1 MSELATDT
9 KRKKLSSRGKQVLA
23 YSIVLAVCYVSFWL
37 FAGGTG
43 AMGYSVLVQL
53 FALPVAGFVISL
65 LMGLDKSWKER
76 QWWMLLYF
84 GFGFF
89 LMQYGTFSLANMLS
103 KGSLNLPEWGLFSTG
118 MALAL
123 PGMALGS
130 VIRWGREL
138 STRHQGLRRAWL
150 VYGLVWGVCVLVP
163 YLIILLIGACTF
175 GALFIPIPEGVFLSV
190 ESIIPALF
198 LAGPCGIAQLAA
210 AGMGFFLGKSPDW
223 TRQVKYLPV
232 FGAASFLGVGVGLSF
247 LPWELSPQVAAVLM
261 LASFLGGMVPPLV
274 GLGLARGALA
284 SRIR

>member
-1 MSELATDT
+1 MSELATDK

-23 YSIVLAVCYVSFWL
+23 YTIVLAVCYVSFWL

-103 KGSLNLPEWGLFSTG
+103 KGSFNLPERGLFSTG

-138 STRHQGLRRAWL
+138 AARPEGLRRAWL

-175 GALFIPIPEGVFLSV
+175 AALFIPIPEGVFLSV

-198 LAGPCGIAQLAA
+198 LAGPCGIAQVAA
-210 AGMGFFLGKSPDW
+210 AGMGFFLGKFPDW

>member
-1 MSELATDT
+1 MDGLIGEPEK
-9 KRKKLSSRGKQVLA
+9 KRMSSRKKQVLA
-23 YSIVLAVCYVSFWL
+23 YTIVLAVCYVSFWL

-76 QWWMLLYF
+76 QWWLLLYF

-103 KGSLNLPEWGLFSTG
+103 KGSINLPEWGLFSTG

-138 STRHQGLRRAWL
+138 AARPEGLRRAWL

-175 GALFIPIPEGVFLSV
+175 AALFISIPEGVFLSV

-198 LAGPCGIAQLAA
+198 LAGPCGIAQVAA
-210 AGMGFFLGKSPDW
+210 AGMGFFLGKFPDW

-247 LPWELSPQVAAVLM
+247 LPWELSPQVAAVWM
-261 LASFLGGMVPPLV
+261 LASFLVGMLPPLV

-284 SRIR
+284 SRVR

>member
-1 MSELATDT
+1 MDGLIGEPEK
-9 KRKKLSSRGKQVLA
+9 KRMSSRKKQVLA
-23 YSIVLAVCYVSFWL
+23 YTIVLAVCYVSFWL

-76 QWWMLLYF
+76 QWWLLLYF

-103 KGSLNLPEWGLFSTG
+103 KGSFNLPEWGLFSTG

-138 STRHQGLRRAWL
+138 AARPEGLRRAWL

-175 GALFIPIPEGVFLSV
+175 AALFIPIPEGVFLSV
-190 ESIIPALF
+190 ESFIPALF
-198 LAGPCGIAQLAA
+198 LAGPCEIAQVAA
-210 AGMGFFLGKSPDW
+210 AGMGFFLGKFPDW

-232 FGAASFLGVGVGLSF
+232 FEAASFLGVGLGLSF

-261 LASFLGGMVPPLV
+261 LASFLGGMAPPLV
-274 GLGLARGALA
+274 GLGLARGTLA
-284 SRIR
+284 SRVR

>member
-1 MSELATDT
+1 MSELATDK

-23 YSIVLAVCYVSFWL
+23 YSIVLAVCYAAFWL
-37 FAGGTG
+37 FAGGMG
-43 AMGYSVLVQL
+43 AMGYSFLVQL
-53 FALPVAGFVISL
+53 FTLPLANFIIAL

-76 QWWMLLYF
+76 QWWLLLYF

-103 KGSLNLPEWGLFSTG
+103 KGSFNLPERGLFSIG

-138 STRHQGLRRAWL
+138 AARPEGIRRAWL

-163 YLIILLIGACTF
+163 YLVAFLSWACTF
-175 GALFIPIPEGVFLSV
+175 AALFIPIAEGVFLPV

-198 LAGPCGIAQLAA
+198 LAGPCGIAQVAA
-210 AGMGFFLGKSPDW
+210 AGMGFFLGKFPDW
-223 TRQVKYLPV
+223 TRQVKYLRCSGRRPSSAW
-232 FGAASFLGVGVGLSF
+232 GWGYLSFPGSF
-247 LPWELSPQVAAVLM
+247 LPKWRL
-261 LASFLGGMVPPLV
+261 F
-274 GLGLARGALA
+274 
-284 SRIR
+284 

>member
-23 YSIVLAVCYVSFWL
+23 YSIVLAVCYAAFWL
-37 FAGGTG
+37 FAGGMG
-43 AMGYSVLVQL
+43 AMGYSFLVQL
-53 FALPVAGFVISL
+53 FTLPLANFIIAL
-65 LMGLDKSWKER
+65 LMGLDKSWKGR
-76 QWWMLLYF
+76 QWWLLLYF

-103 KGSLNLPEWGLFSTG
+103 KGSFNLPEWGLFSTG
-118 MALAL
+118 MAL
-123 PGMALGS
+123 GS

-138 STRHQGLRRAWL
+138 AARPEGLRRAWL
-150 VYGLVWGVCVLVP
+150 VYGLVWGECVLVP
-163 YLIILLIGACTF
+163 YLVAFLSWACTF
-175 GALFIPIPEGVFLSV
+175 VALFVPIPEGVFLSV

-198 LAGPCGIAQLAA
+198 LAGPCGVAQLAA
-210 AGMGFFLGKSPDW
+210 AVMGFFLGKSPDW
-223 TRQVKYLPV
+223 TRQVKYLPL
-232 FGAASFLGVGVGLSF
+232 FGAASFLGVGLGLSF

-261 LASFLGGMVPPLV
+261 LASFLVGMVPPLV